1 MPTYYVSQTT
11 GLNTNNGTSPVTPWQ
26 TLAFALGAASGTNP
40 GIVGGDIVYVAP
52 GTYNEAV
59 TLGFTSP
66 ASTVQIIGDPTNSR
80 GFPNVSGGVVQWS
93 NTNACLTAVSKNNIS
108 ISNIYFERFTQNSA
122 VSIVTT
128 TCYDWSFTKCVIIS
142 GITGTSVS
150 PTPLNW
156 TITKSIICASN
167 SQNGIGITTGTGT
180 AYNINL
186 NINDCLLFS
195 TTGGGAV
202 SNIGVTSGVGNGGI
216 VSNCTMMHPNV
227 CAQMGTSNTTNKLMF
242 QNCLFLG
249 ASAFYIFPS
258 GTIDCQYNRYVCS
271 LGFNGVSGTGSTT
284 GGLIGLDFGYA
295 RLTNF
300 GLNDFFGSYTNS
312 VNIAFGI
319 AANAP
324 TSDMYGVTWLGN
336 PDTGAIQRSALS
348 NFQPPTA
355 PYAPAERNIST
366 YTISPGST
374 SQSIEIYLGSTGL
387 TATSASLAA
396 RYNRSRSA
404 SVVIPL
410 VTRTIIQPWVSG
422 GFAEVDSVG
431 MPGIYRLDLP
441 DEALVDGADDVTVN
455 VRGAFGTL
463 GAVIT
468 INLKAVESSLISM
481 GPYKVIADGLGSDQP
496 LDIMQ
501 GVQAPVSVQVVDVNE
516 NGIDITGATVQAKA
530 YNSAGTLVA
539 TYTCT
544 PTYAADGRCTFLL
557 TTAVTNV
564 AGVYSVT
571 ITRAVGGNVVVF
583 GPLKV
588 MVRAN

>member
-1 MPTYYVSQTT
+1 MATYYVSQTT

-40 GIVGGDIVYVAP
+40 GIVGGDIIYVAP

-66 ASTVQIIGDPTNSR
+66 ASTVQIIGDPTNAR
-80 GFPNVSGGVVQWS
+80 GFPNVSGGIVHWWNILS
-93 NTNACLTAVSKNNIS
+93 PLTATSKNNIS
-108 ISNIYFERFTQNSA
+108 ISYMYIERLKSNPSS
-122 VSIVTT
+122 SITCT
-128 TCYDWSFTKCVIIS
+128 TCYNWTITRCVLQGGS
-142 GITGTSVS
+142 SWTSAS
-150 PTPLNW
+150 PTPLNL
-156 TITKSIICASN
+156 TVSKCVIDGSN
-167 SQNGIGITTGTGT
+167 GAYGIAVTTGSGT
-180 AYNINL
+180 DYNINL
-186 NINDCLLFS
+186 NVSDCIFLM
-195 TTGGGAV
+195 TTQGSNNTNIAV
-202 SNIGVTSGVGNGGI
+202 VSGVGNGGLI
-216 VSNCTMMHPNV
+216 TNCIFQHSNVNI
-227 CAQMGTSNTTNKLMF
+227 QMGCTNTTNKLII
-242 QNCLFLG
+242 QNSLFLSTG
-249 ASAFYIFPS
+249 FYVLPS
-258 GTIDCQYNRYVCS
+258 GTIDCQYNRYLGS

-284 GGLIGLDFGYA
+284 GGIVGLDYGNARLFGY
-295 RLTNF
+295 
-300 GLNDFFGSYTNS
+300 GLNDFWGSFSNS
-312 VNIAFGI
+312 PNIGFGI
-319 AANAP
+319 TANAP
-324 TSDMYGVTWLGN
+324 VSDLYSATWAGN
-336 PDTGAIQRSALS
+336 PDSGAVRQSSLV

-387 TATSASLAA
+387 TATSASLVA
-396 RYNRSRSA
+396 RYNRSRST

-410 VTRTIIQPWVSG
+410 VARTISQPWVSG

-441 DEALVDGADDVTVN
+441 DEALLDGADDVTVN
-455 VRGAFGTL
+455 VRGASGTL

-481 GPYKVIADGLGSDQP
+481 GPYKVIADGLGADQP

-516 NGIDITGATVQAKA
+516 NGIDITGATVQAKV
-530 YNSAGTLVA
+530 YNSAGTLVG

-557 TTAVTNV
+557 TTDVTNV